1 MELHGAPVA
10 DEEGANLVI
19 RRSRRNSGLGHRFLA
34 FILTD
39 PRTMP
44 TAVCSVQP
52 SDRPAAA
59 RVAHHAGGRGI
70 TRRGALTRSKR
81 VAMIRFIEGTPR
93 PARGLWSR
101 SPR

>member
-1 MELHGAPVA
+1 V
-10 DEEGANLVI
+10 
-19 RRSRRNSGLGHRFLA
+19 GLAIVFWA

-52 SDRPAAA
+52 SDRTAAA

-70 TRRGALTRSKR
+70 RRRGALTKSKR

-93 PARGLWSR
+93 PARGSWSR